1 MLAIEQQKLNNILND
16 MLLLGQDALDI
27 NQKVLAILETEDL
40 NAFSGIEKISKKS
53 RAESIAKIDTQI
65 INVFALYTP
74 EARDLRQLVAF
85 LKITNEFD
93 RIMNSS
99 YSFIRDFPHALSDEV
114 DKKFILEYTIPLQKT
129 CVNAISYALKLL
141 SVEDKREVDEF
152 YKIVV
157 LEEDKNDAL
166 YKIIEKSL
174 LNKIHDDIHLFK
186 EYQGIL
192 SALRR
197 LEKIAD
203 RAMCIASLMHFAII
217 GGEINRVKTR

>member
-1 MLAIEQQKLNNILND
+1 
-16 MLLLGQDALDI
+16 
-27 NQKVLAILETEDL
+27 
-40 NAFSGIEKISKKS
+40 
-53 RAESIAKIDTQI
+53 
-65 INVFALYTP
+65 
-74 EARDLRQLVAF
+74 
-85 LKITNEFD
+85 
-93 RIMNSS
+93 
-99 YSFIRDFPHALSDEV
+99 
-114 DKKFILEYTIPLQKT
+114 
-129 CVNAISYALKLL
+129 
-141 SVEDKREVDEF
+141 
-152 YKIVV
+152 VV